1 MRKYQK
7 LMLLFA
13 VLALIT
19 AACASDDAETT
30 TTAAAETTTTAAA
43 ETTTTA
49 AAETTTTAA
58 PIAYKACEV
67 TDTGGVDD
75 RSFNQSAWE
84 GALRAEAEL
93 GVAVK
98 VLESQSAADFEP
110 NINSLVGE
118 DCNLVI
124 TVGFLLGDATL
135 AAAQANPDVSF
146 SILDYAY
153 DPAVDNIAAHVYATA
168 EGGFLAGYA
177 AAGMTQTGTIATYG
191 GIDIGGPV
199 TDFMDG
205 FVWGARYYNQQKGAD
220 VQVLG
225 WNPDTKEGLFT
236 GNFESIEDARTLS
249 VSLADEGAD
258 IFLPVGGQIGQGSAA
273 LAQERGNMWV
283 IGVDSDWFLSVP
295 AYADVILT
303 SVLKKIDVSVFDT
316 IKAGVDG
323 TFAGGT
329 VVNTM
334 ASGGIDIAPFHDAD
348 PLVPAELK
356 AELDEIKAAIIDGSL
371 DIVISG

>member
-7 LMLLFA
+7 FGLLFA

-19 AACASDDAETT
+19 VACASDDAETT
-30 TTAAAETTTTAAA
+30 TTAAETTTTAAA

-58 PIAYKACEV
+58 PVAYKACEV

-84 GALRAEAEL
+84 GALKAEAEL
-93 GVAVK
+93 GVEVK
-98 VLESQSAADFEP
+98 YLESQSAADFEP
-110 NINSLVGE
+110 NISSLIAD
-118 DCNLVI
+118 DCDMVI
-124 TVGFLLGDATL
+124 TVGYLLGDDTL
-135 AAAQANPDVSF
+135 AAAQANPDLAF
-146 SILDYAY
+146 SIVDYAY
-153 DPAVDNIAAHVYATA
+153 DPVVDNIAGHVYTTN
-168 EGGFLAGYA
+168 EGAFLAGYV

-205 FVWGARYYNQQKGAD
+205 FVWGARYYNQEKGTD
-220 VQVLG
+220 VRVLG
-225 WNPDTKEGLFT
+225 WNPDTKEGSFT
-236 GNFESIEDARTLS
+236 GDFESIENARTLS

-273 LAQERGNMWV
+273 LAQERGDMWV

-295 AYADVILT
+295 TFSDVILT

-323 TFAGGT
+323 SFAGGT
-329 VVNTM
+329 IVNTM
-334 ASGGIDIAPFHDAD
+334 ATGGIDLAPFHDAD
-348 PLVPAELK
+348 SLVPDELK
-356 AELDEIKAAIIDGSL
+356 AEVEQIKAAIIDGSL